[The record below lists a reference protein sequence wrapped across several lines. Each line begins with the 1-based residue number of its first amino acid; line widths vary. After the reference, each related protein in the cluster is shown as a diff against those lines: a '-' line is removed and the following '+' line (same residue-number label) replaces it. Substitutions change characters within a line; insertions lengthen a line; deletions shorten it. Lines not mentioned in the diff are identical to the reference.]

1 MDNLINF
8 NADPEYDLTCKL
20 LLVGDPSSGKSCIFN
35 KFCSDEFNSEYRAT
49 IGVDFKTAIVQIE
62 NLCTIK
68 TKRGKIKEIPIRK
81 KVKIQLWDV
90 SGQDR
95 FKIVTT
101 NYFRN
106 VDAVIIVHDMAN
118 PHGKKN
124 INKWIND
131 ASKECNFD
139 VPFYLVANKCDL
151 ITQLNESVEKNQ
163 DEDCLDPDLDS
174 SSITSINPVGISSTF
189 KISAKTGEGV
199 KEMFISIVEDVID
212 FKDDDEI
219 MNKSVQVSCCT
230 IQ

>member
-1 MDNLINF
+1 MANLTNF
-8 NADPEYDLTCKL
+8 NTDYEYDLTCKL

-35 KFCSDEFNSEYRAT
+35 KFCSNEFNSEYRAT

-68 TKRGKIKEIPIRK
+68 TKRGKIKEIPILK

-95 FKIVTT
+95 FKIVTS

-106 VDAVIIVHDMAN
+106 VDAVIIVYDVAS
-118 PHGKKN
+118 PFGRKN
-124 INKWIND
+124 INKWIDN

-139 VPFYLVANKCDL
+139 IPFYLVANKCDSTAESHEL
-151 ITQLNESVEKNQ
+151 IEESEENKVE
-163 DEDCLDPDLDS
+163 EYM
-174 SSITSINPVGISSTF
+174 GISSTF
-189 KISAKTGEGV
+189 KTSAKTGDGI
-199 KEMFISIVEDVID
+199 KEMFTSIVEDIID
-212 FKDDDEI
+212 LKGDDEI
-219 MNKSVQVSCCT
+219 INNSMQVSCCV